1 MIFYNKYQ
9 PLLDMGSG
17 KYNVFVLT
25 GGRGSLKTGH
35 ACRALLLDMMKSK
48 KRCVVFREVMS
59 TIEQSLYTE
68 FISLINGEFKAKGF
82 RYDKNKIY
90 HANGSELFFSGLSDQ
105 NQKSREK
112 VKGLADVDRLM
123 VDEAQTVSDGVLS
136 VLLKTV
142 RKKGA
147 VMIFVYNR
155 IAPNLPV
162 EQQLFIDYENKKAPP
177 KTYFVEVN
185 YPEIRHLGL
194 LSDFFL
200 ERAELI
206 EKNKPDEYARDYLNQ
221 PKGLNLNKV
230 VRYWNKK
237 NICEDLRYC
246 DDLNLHLCMDF
257 NVDPMMWVCAHKS
270 KDKLFVFDE
279 IVLENTSTQDAIL
292 EFINRYGN
300 HKAKIILNGDAS
312 GDYRKTQSK
321 YTDYAIV
328 KNTLVKHEFQ
338 VEGQIRRFNPPIA
351 NRIKAFN
358 NLVLGDDG
366 KRRLL
371 VHPCCKWLIYNM
383 ENLRYKAGTSLL
395 DLPSHQMLKNDN
407 EAKFLGHIFD
417 AVSYAAE
424 FYWPVLVK

>member
-1 MIFYNKYQ
+1 M
-9 PLLDMGSG
+9 DSG

-35 ACRALLLDMMKSK
+35 ACRALLLDMMKAK
-48 KRCVVFREVMS
+48 RRCVVFREVMS

-68 FISLINGEFKAKGF
+68 FVSLINGEFSGRGF
-82 RYDKNKIY
+82 RFDRSKIY
-90 HANGSELFFSGLSDQ
+90 HKNGSELFFSGLSDQ
-105 NQKSREK
+105 SPKSREK
-112 VKGLADVDRLM
+112 IKGLADVDRLM
-123 VDEAQTVSDGVLS
+123 VDEAQTISDGVLG

-147 VMIFVYNR
+147 VMLFVYNR
-155 IAPNLPV
+155 IAANLPV
-162 EQQLFIDYENKKAPP
+162 EKQLFIDYEHCKAPP
-177 KTYFVEVN
+177 KTYFAEIN
-185 YPEIRHLGL
+185 YPEIRHLNL

-200 ERAELI
+200 ERAALI

-230 VRYWNKK
+230 VKYWGMENISEALRY
-237 NICEDLRYC
+237 CEDLP
-246 DDLNLHLCMDF
+246 LHLCMDF

-270 KDKLFVFDE
+270 RDKLFVFDE
-279 IVLENTSTQDAIL
+279 IVLENTSTQDAVA
-292 EFINRYGN
+292 EFLNRYGR

-328 KNTLVKHEFQ
+328 KNALIKQ
-338 VEGQIRRFNPPIA
+338 GLLAEGQIRRFNPSVS

-358 NLVLGDDG
+358 SLVLGDDG
-366 KRRLL
+366 VRRVL

-383 ENLRYKAGTSLL
+383 ENLRYKPGTSLL

-417 AVSYAAE
+417 ALSYAAE
-424 FYWPVLVK
+424 FYWPLLVK